1 MEELYINWL
10 AVLLAG
16 LASIVIGSV
25 WYAPA
30 VFGKMWAKL
39 AKVDEK
45 KLKKSGVRPFVVAVL
60 LSLLAAFVIAFFSAR
75 TWHWAYVLVVLELAD
90 AFYAD
95 MTWRGAVAFVA
106 LFVPYLSS
114 AFVPLEGLPSFL
126 RGFAEHQPV
135 TLAIETLRELT
146 SGTPVGDQATALV
159 LWLGGLT
166 LAALVLVQWLFHRAG
181 RR

>member
-45 KLKKSGVRPFVVAVL
+45 KLKKGDVRPFVVAVL
-60 LSLLAAFVIAFFSAR
+60 LSLLAAFVIAHVAALTNAFFGVEPLSA
-75 TWHWAYVLVVLELAD
+75 A
-90 AFYAD
+90 
-95 MTWRGAVAFVA
+95 
-106 LFVPYLSS
+106 LSS
-114 AFVPLEGLPSFL
+114 AFW
-126 RGFAEHQPV
+126 
-135 TLAIETLRELT
+135 
-146 SGTPVGDQATALV
+146 
-159 LWLGGLT
+159 LWLGISLTTVVVHDMFEARPWKLTFITVGHQFFLMMAMGLIIG
-166 LAALVLVQWLFHRAG
+166 LIGGF
-181 RR
+181 